1 MECNLEIGDSSSPN
15 AALPSFRDIITS
27 ITAGQIHLDQE
38 SSIPE
43 TPVKE
48 SPVQESVQEPAQEP
62 VQEPVQESPAQA
74 ATNPPKHASIATVAK
89 EDPQASVR
97 RRENHRLIEKRRRE
111 TINNGINE
119 LAEVLPDHSKKRST
133 VILKSIEY
141 INELKQLNSTISE
154 ERDLLKARN
163 QELVNELA
171 EKNKRI
177 NELLLL

>member
-27 ITAGQIHLDQE
+27 TARQIHLDQE

-43 TPVKE
+43 SPVKE
-48 SPVQESVQEPAQEP
+48 SPAQEP